1 LDAATISF
9 LALGALGGA
18 AVVAVALK
26 QRRGNGRAQSRP
38 ALSELLKHLPP
49 ELAGRYLGL
58 VEMDKHIR
66 QTIRAHGLEPVMGD
80 QLAKLDFLLASYLRL
95 AQEMGRFRT
104 HLQGTPPGAV
114 EKEAERI
121 RERLSGAEGETA
133 ILVQQNLSVVEKR
146 LEKLNAIRLT
156 AARLKTQLDTIED
169 TVRLINDQALTA
181 SATDGFD
188 VDIDRVVGMVEATD
202 ASLAETRGFLSERAN
217 TGAL

>member
-1 LDAATISF
+1 
-9 LALGALGGA
+9 
-18 AVVAVALK
+18 
-26 QRRGNGRAQSRP
+26 
-38 ALSELLKHLPP
+38 
-49 ELAGRYLGL
+49 
-58 VEMDKHIR
+58 MDKHIR

-80 QLAKLDFLLASYLRL
+80 QLAKLDFLLASYMRL

-146 LEKLNAIRLT
+146 LEKLNAIRAT

-181 SATDGFD
+181 SATTGFD

-202 ASLAETRGFLSERAN
+202 ASLAETRGLLSERAN